1 MGINEEFGKKG
12 EEIRLDEE
20 IEYEGLIKGS
30 QEIKSLDETNK
41 NKMSKC
47 ICKISGNRIGTGFFC
62 KIKYKNNLIPALI
75 TNYHVVDDNY
85 LKDTNILKIYIN
97 DKSKIIKKKKKN
109 IIYSSIKEK
118 YDIIIIK
125 LNENDINN
133 YLEIDENIFNIN
145 SENTYKDEPIYILH
159 YPNSGQASISYG
171 NGIEKISEYNIKHLC
186 NTQPGSSGG
195 PILSR
200 LTDKVIGIHK
210 ACINKKNDRYNIG
223 TFLKF
228 PLNDLNKTNYKK
240 NIKSSLNNP
249 LNDLDKNKSEIIIEI
264 KIEENDIGKEIYF
277 LDGGF
282 HDNLKEL
289 NKDNT
294 ELYIN
299 GDKKEYKKYFI
310 PEIAGIHI
318 ILLIFNISIT
328 DCSHMF
334 DSCNRIIN
342 IDFSNF
348 DTTNVTNMSNMFDSC
363 YLLRTLTGISKWN
376 TANVT
381 NISDMF
387 TCCYSLESLP
397 DISNWNTTNVTNMSS
412 MFYDCESLK
421 SFPDISKWNIK
432 KVTNKEGMFFGC
444 RSLETIPDIFK

>member
-97 DKSKIIKKKKKN
+97 DKSKIINLNEKN

-145 SENTYKDEPIYILH
+145 SENTYKNEQIYLLH

-228 PLNDLNKTNYKK
+228 PLNDLNKE
-240 NIKSSLNNP
+240 NITI
-249 LNDLDKNKSEIIIEI
+249 KNKEI
-264 KIEENDIGKEIYF
+264 KIEGPYRNYKTQKKI
-277 LDGGF
+277 
-282 HDNLKEL
+282 NLKEKSADENNKNENKINENDKKISINYSSHKYSKGNIIIENL
-289 NKDNT
+289 NNGLVYIGSYNSRGFKQGFGIQKWPDGSIFRGIYADDKVTGFGIYEHSDGDVYKGQFIDDLANGYG
-294 ELYIN
+294 EYSHSNGYDFMEIGSVMCDLVLDMKYGMILFNIQVNIIMEKKKELVHFFGQIKLYIKVN
-299 GDKKEYKKYFI
+299 GKM
-310 PEIAGIHI
+310 I
-318 ILLIFNISIT
+318 I
-328 DCSHMF
+328 
-334 DSCNRIIN
+334 
-342 IDFSNF
+342 
-348 DTTNVTNMSNMFDSC
+348 
-363 YLLRTLTGISKWN
+363 
-376 TANVT
+376 
-381 NISDMF
+381 
-387 TCCYSLESLP
+387 
-397 DISNWNTTNVTNMSS
+397 
-412 MFYDCESLK
+412 
-421 SFPDISKWNIK
+421 
-432 KVTNKEGMFFGC
+432 
-444 RSLETIPDIFK
+444 

>member
-1 MGINEEFGKKG
+1 MGSIGERINEG
-12 EEIRLDEE
+12 I
-20 IEYEGLIKGS
+20 IKGA
-30 QEIKSLDETNK
+30 EKIRPLDETDK
-41 NKMSKC
+41 KEMSKC
-47 ICKISGNRIGTGFFC
+47 ICKIYGNAIGTGFFC
-62 KIKYKNNLIPALI
+62 KIKYKNNLIPVLI
-75 TNYHVVDDNY
+75 TNYHVLDDNY
-85 LKDTNILKIYIN
+85 LKDKKVLKIYIN
-97 DKSKIIKKKKKN
+97 NDSKLIDIKKDY
-109 IIYSSIKEK
+109 IIYSSRAKDS
-118 YDIIIIK
+118 DIIIIK
-125 LNENDINN
+125 LYEDDIND
-133 YLEIDENIFNIN
+133 YLEIDENIFKTN

-159 YPNSGQASISYG
+159 YPNSANASISYG
-171 NGIEKISEYNIKHLC
+171 NGIEKVNEYDIKHLC

-200 LTDKVIGIHK
+200 LTNKIIGIHK
-210 ACINKKNDRYNIG
+210 ACINEINDRYNIG

-228 PLNDLNKTNYKK
+228 PLNELDKTNYKK

-318 ILLIFNISIT
+318 ILLIFNISFT

-397 DISNWNTTNVTNMSS
+397 DISNWNTTSVINMSS
-412 MFYDCESLK
+412 LFYDCESLK
-421 SFPDISKWNIK
+421 SLPDISKWNIK

-444 RSLETIPDIFK
+444 HSLETIPDIFK